1 MPRYLI
7 ERAIHAD
14 LPDEEAEGLA
24 LRSATLL
31 ATDFTD
37 LNWEHSHAF
46 VDADGRRGS
55 ICIYTAPSIDPLH
68 EHARALGGHEIVR
81 IVEISGDVS
90 PADFPL

>member
-1 MPRYLI
+1 VPRYLI
-7 ERAIHAD
+7 ERRVYAELSDDEAD
-14 LPDEEAEGLA
+14 GLA

-31 ATDFTD
+31 KTDFPD

-55 ICIYTAPSIDPLH
+55 ICVYTAPGVDALH
-68 EHARALGGHEIVR
+68 AHAISVGGHEIVR
-81 IVEISGDVS
+81 VVEISGDVS